1 MTLARQ
7 VQLGPC
13 RVCIETDSRDV
24 YEQLRYLDHDAV
36 QSVPA
41 ITKLDLGAWREDHSF
56 QLVRQGRLIGRV
68 SQPEDVL
75 DHFYAI
81 AYRDAFAA
89 MAAGTLLLHGVTVAR
104 RGRRALLVGQPHAGK
119 STLAARLLIDGFE
132 VSGDEY
138 AVLADERL
146 AAFPRR
152 FHLKAGSLALLPQL
166 TRIVPSL
173 PFFDTSSGRIVALG
187 PTDLGRPWVLDPGPV
202 DAIVVLEANH
212 GGPSTL
218 SGLPQHELVRLLMM
232 QTFTPD
238 PAPRG
243 WITSLSQ
250 LVGSATCS
258 RMAVGDLDTAV
269 IAVEALLS

>member
-13 RVCIETDSRDV
+13 RVFIETDSRDV
-24 YEQLRYLDHDAV
+24 HEQLRYLDHDAV
-36 QSVPA
+36 QPVPA
-41 ITKLDLGAWREDHSF
+41 TTKLELGAWEEDRSF
-56 QLVRQGRLIGRV
+56 RLVRDGRPMGRV
-68 SQPEDVL
+68 SRPEDVL

-89 MAAGTLLLHGVTVAR
+89 MAAGTLLLHGVTVTR
-104 RGRRALLVGQPHAGK
+104 RGRRALLVGQQHAGK

-152 FHLKAGSLALLPQL
+152 FHLKSRSLALLPQL
-166 TRIVPSL
+166 AQIVPNL
-173 PFFDTSSGRIVALG
+173 PFFDTRSDRIVALG
-187 PTDLGRPWVLDPGPV
+187 PTDLGLPWVLDPGPV
-202 DAIVVLEANH
+202 DVIVVLEANH

-218 SGLPQHELVRLLMM
+218 SCLPQYELVRVLMT

-238 PAPRG
+238 PHPRG
-243 WITSLSQ
+243 WIASLSH
-250 LVGSATCS
+250 LVGSATCG
-258 RMAVGDLDTAV
+258 RMAVGDLNTAV
-269 IAVEALLS
+269 VAVETLLG